1 MRHYFSKT
9 RGFLNTDVHETIPR
23 DAVEITQSEYDALF
37 VGQEN
42 GKVILWDD
50 YGRPYLEDPVDNRT
64 YAEKRRMEYPPIED
78 YLDGVVKNDQAQ
90 IDAYI
95 AACLAV
101 KEKYPKE

>member
-1 MRHYFSKT
+1 MIAFAEPVEVEAPLYDELHVAT
-9 RGFLNTDVHETIPR
+9 FLGLQAEAYSYHRNWL
-23 DAVEITQSEYDALF
+23 VER
-37 VGQEN
+37 
-42 GKVILWDD
+42 WDD
-50 YGRPYLEDPVDNRT
+50 YGRPYLADPVDNRT

-90 IDAYI
+90 IDAYV